1 MLKTECTEKNYI
13 RIGEGIT
20 YWSVGINIVLSLL
33 KILSGYFGHSSAIMA
48 DGFHSA
54 SDLLTDF
61 GILATLRLSQH
72 PPDKYHP
79 YGHRKVESLTAFLLG
94 ITLGLIGCSFVYS
107 GITKVVQVFHQ
118 NLTHE
123 INPIVLLGALLT
135 VIVKEW
141 IFRATVKVGKKLR
154 NESIIAN
161 AWHHRSD
168 AFSSMCTF
176 TGVSLAIW
184 GGPSFLIFDP
194 LMTIAV
200 AIFIVKTAYAII
212 CHNGAVLLD
221 AGADEKLLKKI
232 KSIASSIDG
241 VMDVHNVRSRF
252 HGSLLFVDLH
262 VLVSPAMSVF
272 HSHQLCDEIEC
283 QLKSHLEILEDVVVH
298 IEPYLAKPSP

>member
-1 MLKTECTEKNYI
+1 MLKKECAEKNYV
-13 RIGEGIT
+13 RMGEGIT
-20 YWSVGINIVLSLL
+20 YWSVGINVALSLL

-61 GILATLRLSQH
+61 GILATLRFSQH
-72 PPDKYHP
+72 PPDTYHP

-94 ITLGLIGCSFVYS
+94 ITLALIGFSFVYA
-107 GITKVVQVFHQ
+107 GITKVVQIFHQ
-118 NLTHE
+118 NLIHE

-141 IFRATVKVGKKLR
+141 IFRATEKVGRKLR

-176 TGVSLAIW
+176 SGVSLAIW

-200 AIFIVKTAYAII
+200 AIFIVKTSYAII

-221 AGADEKLLKKI
+221 AGADEKLLTKI
-232 KSIASSIDG
+232 KNIASAIDG
-241 VMDVHNVRSRF
+241 VMDVHDVRSRF
-252 HGSLLFVDLH
+252 HGSTLFVDLH
-262 VLVSPAMSVF
+262 VVVSPTMSVYD
-272 HSHQLCDEIEC
+272 SHQLCDEIEK
-283 QLKSHLEILEDVVVH
+283 QLKMSIEILEDLVVH
-298 IEPYLAKPSP
+298 IEPYTVEA